1 MFLKIQDSGV
11 NYKNIAKMEK
21 VILGNL
27 SLQSEPQKHCK
38 NWRIQ
43 FWKSQ
48 ASEANRKNIAKM
60 GNFNFGT
67 PERTTKT

>member
-1 MFLKIQDSGV
+1 
-11 NYKNIAKMEK
+11 MEK

-38 NWRIQ
+38 NLRIQ

-60 GNFNFGT
+60 GKFNFGT